1 LRNRANGF
9 SAHLLDEKYRVSR
22 PAGIQHSKE
31 QLMKDDLDKLLKSWH
46 PEVPTSAAFKRQ
58 VWVRIERCRRA
69 AGFFESFVEWFTR
82 PQVAAVAAAVS
93 VLGGAWIGL
102 AVAPQDGQTAYL
114 HSVDPYAQISL
125 K

>member
-1 LRNRANGF
+1 MSDKNTGF
-9 SAHLLDEKYRVSR
+9 SGRRGFNTQKSNF
-22 PAGIQHSKE
+22 
-31 QLMKDDLDKLLKSWH
+31 MKDDLDQLLKSWH